1 MALMLVGVALIQ
13 FLSVELGFALIV
25 PPRGNGTIWPAAGV
39 LSAILM
45 LSPRNRW
52 LSIMAAAFVGELVAN
67 LHAQYAMLAAAQ
79 VTGVNL
85 VQSAVLAWAILRVC
99 GTDRCCDTV
108 RDLMGFVVTTAAT
121 IATVGLVAA
130 AVIRLNFGS
139 AFWTAW
145 QNWWVSDMLGVLL
158 GAPLILGLAHTDFSQ
173 ISAWRKVEAASL
185 ALTVGLS
192 TAIIFGTQSSAD
204 ALQLLA
210 LLYVTFP
217 VLMWAALRFGLH
229 GTSSALFGVSVI
241 AVWFTANSQGPMA
254 NIGETV
260 GQQVTYVQIYLGVA
274 ILSSLTLA
282 AVTRE
287 RSTSEHALRKE
298 AERFQKV
305 FDNIPVM
312 VVMHDGL
319 GGIEG
324 VNREFERVMGWS
336 AEELARINVLEECYP
351 DPDMRRE
358 VIEHMGAPQAGWRL
372 FKARIK
378 DGRLLETLWA
388 NVQLLDGSYLGIGQD
403 VTEQQ
408 ELEAQLRQSQKMEA
422 IGRLSGRIAHDF
434 NNLLTVILGYTK
446 LSLDY
451 PTSAEELRENLDQ
464 TRLATERAAQLT
476 RQLLAFSR
484 KQVRQPRVLDLNEI
498 VVEMGGMIRRLIGPD
513 VTLGIE
519 TDPKLRPIIA
529 DPNQIEQAVLN
540 LVVNARD
547 AMPHGGH
554 LSISTEDTRTS
565 VTENQSPGTDA
576 GSWSQLTISDT
587 GCGMDEETKSRA
599 FEPFFTTKQPDKGTG
614 LGLAT
619 VYAIVSQAGGHISID
634 TTPDAGSEFRIYL
647 PSAEVPLVE
656 KTPPEGI
663 RLPRGSETILVV
675 EDEDMVRGLIANM
688 LTRAGYSVL
697 QADRPSEA
705 LRICESHQER
715 IDLMLTDVVMPEM
728 NGRQLA
734 ERVVR
739 MRRIGV
745 VYMSGFTD
753 AAIGTEGI
761 LPPDVQLIEKPF
773 AEEVLLETIRNY
785 LDRTTDH
792 GTLDGPA
799 TG

>member
-1 MALMLVGVALIQ
+1 MGPDGMALMLVGVALIQ

-25 PPRGNGTIWPAAGV
+25 PPRGSGTIWPAAGV

-45 LSPRNRW
+45 LSLRNRW
-52 LSIMAAAFVGELVAN
+52 LSIMAAAFVGELLAN

-85 VQSAVLAWAILRVC
+85 VQASVLAWAILRVC

-158 GAPLILGLAHTDFSQ
+158 GAPLILALAHTDFSQ

-185 ALTVGLS
+185 AMTVGLS

-241 AVWFTANSQGPMA
+241 AVWFTANSRGPMA

-274 ILSSLTLA
+274 ILSSLMLA
-282 AVTRE
+282 AVTHE
-287 RSTSEHALRKE
+287 RSTSERALRKE

-312 VVMHDGL
+312 VMMHDGL
-319 GGIEG
+319 GGVAEA
-324 VNREFERVMGWS
+324 NREFERVMGWS
-336 AEELARINVLEECYP
+336 AEELARIDVLEECYP
-351 DPDMRRE
+351 DPEVRRE
-358 VIEHMGAPQAGWRL
+358 VIGHMSAPHAGWRL

-388 NVQLLDGSYLGIGQD
+388 NVQLLDGSFLGIGQD

-451 PTSAEELRENLDQ
+451 PTSAEELHENLDQ

-484 KQVRQPRVLDLNEI
+484 KQVRQPRVMDLNEI

-519 TDPKLRPIIA
+519 TDPNLRPIIA

-547 AMPHGGH
+547 AMPQGGH
-554 LSISTEDTRTS
+554 LLISTEDTKTPT
-565 VTENQSPGTDA
+565 TENRSPGRHA
-576 GSWSQLTISDT
+576 GPWSQLTISDT
-587 GCGMDEETKSRA
+587 GCESS
-599 FEPFFTTKQPDKGTG
+599 PF
-614 LGLAT
+614 
-619 VYAIVSQAGGHISID
+619 
-634 TTPDAGSEFRIYL
+634 
-647 PSAEVPLVE
+647 LVE
-656 KTPPEGI
+656 TLHGS
-663 RLPRGSETILVV
+663 RLVT
-675 EDEDMVRGLIANM
+675 
-688 LTRAGYSVL
+688 
-697 QADRPSEA
+697 QPSSSISSTSSPQSSA
-705 LRICESHQER
+705 
-715 IDLMLTDVVMPEM
+715 
-728 NGRQLA
+728 
-734 ERVVR
+734 
-739 MRRIGV
+739 
-745 VYMSGFTD
+745 
-753 AAIGTEGI
+753 
-761 LPPDVQLIEKPF
+761 
-773 AEEVLLETIRNY
+773 
-785 LDRTTDH
+785 
-792 GTLDGPA
+792 PA
-799 TG
+799 